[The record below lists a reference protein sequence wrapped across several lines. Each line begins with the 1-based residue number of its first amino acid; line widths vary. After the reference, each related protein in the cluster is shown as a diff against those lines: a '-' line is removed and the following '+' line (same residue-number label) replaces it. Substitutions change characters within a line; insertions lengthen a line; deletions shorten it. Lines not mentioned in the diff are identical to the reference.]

1 MPSLLLN
8 NNATA
13 KLIVKEN
20 KPSKPFDVVLNFVC
34 TDEVMG
40 SYVVTHHLNL
50 TG

>member
-8 NNATA
+8 NNTTA

-20 KPSKPFDVVLNFVC
+20 KPYKPFDIVQNFVY
-34 TDEVMG
+34 TDEVMV
-40 SYVVTHHLNL
+40 SYVVMHHLNL